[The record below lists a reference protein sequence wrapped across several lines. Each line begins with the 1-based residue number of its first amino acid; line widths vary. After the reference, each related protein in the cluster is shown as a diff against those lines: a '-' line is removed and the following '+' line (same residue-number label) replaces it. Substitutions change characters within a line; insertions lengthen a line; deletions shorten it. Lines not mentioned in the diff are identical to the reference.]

1 MEERECFWVV
11 DDDDD
16 DALFPSISF
25 LCPPRVGLFNNNKK
39 NKKNKKKKKKTL
51 SLSLS
56 LSLSAQGRRRPV
68 ERRKTS
74 SSGSKFFLKQKRMN
88 E

>member
-11 DDDDD
+11 DDD

-25 LCPPRVGLFNNNKK
+25 LCPPPRVGLFNNN
-39 NKKNKKKKKKTL
+39 NNKKKKKNKRL

-56 LSLSAQGRRRPV
+56 LFLRKGVVQSKE
-68 ERRKTS
+68 ERLLLLAR
-74 SSGSKFFLKQKRMN
+74 FFETK

>member
-25 LCPPRVGLFNNNKK
+25 LCPPRVGLTNNNKK
-39 NKKNKKKKKKTL
+39 NKKKKKKKKKTL

-56 LSLSAQGRRRPV
+56 LSLFLRKGVVVQSKEERLLLLAQ
-68 ERRKTS
+68 S
-74 SSGSKFFLKQKRMN
+74 FFETKKN

>member
-11 DDDDD
+11 DDDDDD

-39 NKKNKKKKKKTL
+39 KKKKNKR
-51 SLSLS
+51 LSLS

-68 ERRKTS
+68 ERRKIS
-74 SSGSKFFLKQKRMN
+74 SFGSNFFLKKMN